1 VVEVGPF
8 RALRPA
14 PGLAQRVMC
23 PPYDV
28 VDVEEARAYA
38 GGDPDSFLRVS
49 RPEID
54 LPASVDPYSDE
65 VYARGRANLEDFLA
79 RGVLVRDDEPTYSV
93 YRQVWGDVVQTGVVA
108 VVAVDDYD
116 AGRVRIHELTRPV
129 KEDDRVRHIEALD
142 AQDEPVFLLARRSE
156 AVDHV
161 VSHVVTRDP
170 AVDVVTRDGVAHTL
184 WIVDHPAEVA
194 GLHRAFAAVGD
205 LYVADGHHRS
215 AAASRVHAA
224 RRAAVEQ
231 RGGPADRPEGHALPA
246 YAPDEQAPWN
256 YFLAVVFPIDDVH
269 VMAYNRVVADLNGMS
284 VEELLVALDEV
295 GFDLTSSSGPVSPR
309 LAHEFGVH
317 VDGDWFRARARDV
330 DDSDPL
336 ARLDVSVLQ
345 ERVLGPLLGIG
356 DPRTDSRIAFVGGIR
371 GTAEIERLV
380 AEGRAAVGFT
390 LCPTSTT
397 DLVAVADAGEV
408 MPPKST
414 WFEPKLASG
423 LVLHP
428 LA

>member
-14 PGLAQRVMC
+14 PRLAARVMA

-49 RPEID
+49 RPEVD
-54 LPASVDPYSDE
+54 LPASVDPHSDE
-65 VYARGRANLEDFLA
+65 VHARGRANLEEFLA
-79 RGVLVRDDEPTYSV
+79 RGVLLRDEVPTYSV
-93 YRQVWGDVVQTGVVA
+93 YRLVMGDVVQTGVVA
-108 VVAVDDYD
+108 VVGVEDYD
-116 AGRVRIHELTRPV
+116 AGRVKVHEFTRPD

-142 AQDEPVFLLARRSE
+142 AQDEPVFLLSRRSPD
-156 AVDHV
+156 VDHV
-161 VSHVVTRDP
+161 VDRVVARDP
-170 AVDVVTRDGVAHTL
+170 VVDVVSRDGVAHTL
-184 WIVDHPAEVA
+184 WVVDRPTEIAA
-194 GLHRAFAAVGD
+194 LRGAFAQAGD

-224 RRAAVEQ
+224 RGDAPGDHGRML
-231 RGGPADRPEGHALPA
+231 AL
-246 YAPDEQAPWN
+246 
-256 YFLAVVFPIDDVH
+256 VFPIDDVH
-269 VMAYNRVVADLNGMS
+269 VMAYNRVVADLRGLTA
-284 VEELLVALDEV
+284 EELLVALDEV
-295 GFDLTSSSGPVSPR
+295 GFDVTPASGAVTPTV
-309 LAHEFGVH
+309 LHEFGVH
-317 VDGDWFRARARDV
+317 VDGDWFRLQARDV

-356 DPRTDSRIAFVGGIR
+356 NPRTDPRIAFVGGIR
-371 GTAEIERLV
+371 GAGEIERLV
-380 AEGRAAVGFT
+380 ASGRAAVGFT
-390 LCPTSTT
+390 LCPTSTA
-397 DLVAVADAGEV
+397 DLVAVADAGAV

-414 WFEPKLASG
+414 WFEPKPASG

-428 LA
+428 LDGTAP

>member
-1 VVEVGPF
+1 VVDVGPF

-14 PGLAQRVMC
+14 PGLAERVMS

-28 VDVEEARAYA
+28 LDVEEARAYA

-54 LPASVDPYSDE
+54 LPVTVEPHSDE
-65 VYARGRANLEDFLA
+65 VYARGRENLEEFLA
-79 RGVLVRDDEPTYSV
+79 RGVLVRDDVPTYSV
-93 YRQVWGDVVQTGVVA
+93 YRQVMGEVVQTGVVA
-108 VVAVDDYD
+108 VVAVADYD
-116 AGRVRIHELTRPV
+116 AGRVRVHELTRPD

-142 AQDEPVFLLARRSE
+142 AQDEPVFLLARRSAE
-156 AVDHV
+156 VDHV
-161 VSHVVTRDP
+161 VSRVVARDP
-170 AVDVVTRDGVAHTL
+170 AVDVVTRDGVGHTL

-194 GLHRAFAAVGD
+194 ALHRAFADAGD

-224 RRAAVEQ
+224 RAGAPGEHAA
-231 RGGPADRPEGHALPA
+231 
-246 YAPDEQAPWN
+246 
-256 YFLAVVFPIDDVH
+256 FLAVVFPIDDVH
-269 VMAYNRVVADLNGMS
+269 VMAYNRVVADLSGLS

-295 GFDLTSSSGPVSPR
+295 GFDVTPASGAVAPTSP
-309 LAHEFGVH
+309 HEFGVH
-317 VDGDWFRARARDV
+317 LDGDWFRARARDV
-330 DDSDPL
+330 DDTDPL
-336 ARLDVSVLQ
+336 ARLDVSLLQ
-345 ERVLGPLLGIG
+345 DRVLAPLLGIG
-356 DPRTDSRIAFVGGIR
+356 DPRTDPRIAFVGGIR

-380 AEGRAAVGFT
+380 ASGRAAVGFT

-423 LVLHP
+423 LFLHP
-428 LA
+428 LL

>member
-1 VVEVGPF
+1 MVEVGPF

-14 PGLAQRVMC
+14 PGLAERLMS

-38 GGDPDSFLRVS
+38 AGDPDSFLRVS

-54 LPASVDPYSDE
+54 LPGTVDPHSDE
-65 VYARGRANLEDFLA
+65 VYARGRSNLDDFVA

-93 YRQVWGDVVQTGVVA
+93 YRQVMGEVVQTGVVA
-108 VVAVDDYD
+108 VVAVADYD
-116 AGRVRIHELTRPV
+116 AGRVRIHEYTRPD

-142 AQDEPVFLLARRSE
+142 AQDEPVFLLSRRSGD
-156 AVDHV
+156 VDHV
-161 VSHVVTRDP
+161 VSSVVTRDP
-170 AVDVVTRDGVAHTL
+170 AVDVVTRDGVGHTL

-194 GLHRAFAAVGD
+194 ALHRAFADVGD

-224 RRAAVEQ
+224 RR
-231 RGGPADRPEGHALPA
+231 GKADA
-246 YAPDEQAPWN
+246 

-269 VMAYNRVVADLNGMS
+269 VMAYNRAVADLNGLS
-284 VEELLVALDEV
+284 VEELLVALDEM
-295 GFDLTSSSGPVSPR
+295 GFDLSPASGAVTPKVP
-309 LAHEFGVH
+309 HEFGVH

-336 ARLDVSVLQ
+336 GRLDVTVLQ
-345 ERVLGPLLGIG
+345 ERVLAPLLGIG
-356 DPRTDSRIAFVGGIR
+356 DPRTDARIAFVGGIR
-371 GTAEIERLV
+371 GAKEIERLV
-380 AEGRAAVGFT
+380 GEGRAAVGFT
-390 LCPTSTT
+390 LCPTSTH

-423 LVLHP
+423 LFLHP
-428 LA
+428 LS

>member
-14 PGLAQRVMC
+14 PGLAERLMS

-28 VDVEEARAYA
+28 VDVEEARTYA
-38 GGDPDSFLRVS
+38 AGDPDSFLRVS

-54 LPASVDPYSDE
+54 LPGTVDPHSDE
-65 VYARGRANLEDFLA
+65 VYARGRANLEDFVA

-93 YRQVWGDVVQTGVVA
+93 YRQVMGEVVQTGVVA
-108 VVAVDDYD
+108 VVAVADYD
-116 AGRVRIHELTRPV
+116 AGRVRIHEYTRPD

-142 AQDEPVFLLARRSE
+142 AQDEPVFLLSRRS
-156 AVDHV
+156 ADVDHV
-161 VSHVVTRDP
+161 VSRVVTRDP
-170 AVDVVTRDGVAHTL
+170 AVDVVTRDGVGHTL

-194 GLHRAFAAVGD
+194 ALHRAFADVRT

-224 RRAAVEQ
+224 R
-231 RGGPADRPEGHALPA
+231 GGTADA
-246 YAPDEQAPWN
+246 W
-256 YFLAVVFPIDDVH
+256 FLAVVFPVDDVH
-269 VMAYNRVVADLNGMS
+269 VMAYNRVVADLNGLS
-284 VEELLVALDEV
+284 VEELLVALDEM
-295 GFDLTSSSGPVSPR
+295 GFDLSPASGAVTPKVP
-309 LAHEFGVH
+309 HEFGVH

-330 DDSDPL
+330 DDSDAL
-336 ARLDVSVLQ
+336 GRLDVTVLQ
-345 ERVLGPLLGIG
+345 ERVLAPLLGIG
-356 DPRTDSRIAFVGGIR
+356 DPRTDARIAFVGGIR
-371 GTAEIERLV
+371 GAKEIERLV
-380 AEGRAAVGFT
+380 GEGRAAVGFT
-390 LCPTSTT
+390 LCPTSTH

-423 LVLHP
+423 LFLHP
-428 LA
+428 LG